1 MQAAPEVTE
10 AAVQVV
16 GNTESPTQDV
26 AGQAKI
32 PPAVKDVFCPDRDF
46 WMASRAEHERDRRDR
61 DHQQRE
67 DRKKDLENLQKML
80 DQSFSF
86 NIKECTNLY
95 SPFESLNDCLGF

>member
-1 MQAAPEVTE
+1 MQAAHEVTE

-67 DRKKDLENLQKML
+67 DRKRTWKTCRRCWTKASVLISKNVLIYTLHLKV
-80 DQSFSF
+80 
-86 NIKECTNLY
+86 
-95 SPFESLNDCLGF
+95 